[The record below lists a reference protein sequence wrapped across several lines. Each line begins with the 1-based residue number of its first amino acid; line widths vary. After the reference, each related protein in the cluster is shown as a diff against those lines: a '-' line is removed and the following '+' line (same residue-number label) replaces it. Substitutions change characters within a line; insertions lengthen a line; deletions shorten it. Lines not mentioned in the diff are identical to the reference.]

1 VFRAKAVIV
10 ACGGASNVF
19 RPRSVGEGL
28 GRTSYSVFAT
38 GSAYGL
44 MIPIGA
50 EMTQMEHRFVPTR
63 FKDGYGPVGMWSQ
76 YFHAKVTNSLGED
89 YTVTRA
95 GELKKYESYGSAVP
109 TPTPLRNHQMFLDIK
124 DGLGPM
130 YMRTDE
136 AMQAL
141 AGGDPAKM
149 DRIRGEA

>member
-63 FKDGYGPVGMWSQ
+63 LKDGYGPVGMWFQ

-95 GELKKYESYGSAVP
+95 GEPKKY
-109 TPTPLRNHQMFLDIK
+109 
-124 DGLGPM
+124 
-130 YMRTDE
+130 
-136 AMQAL
+136 
-141 AGGDPAKM
+141 
-149 DRIRGEA
+149 